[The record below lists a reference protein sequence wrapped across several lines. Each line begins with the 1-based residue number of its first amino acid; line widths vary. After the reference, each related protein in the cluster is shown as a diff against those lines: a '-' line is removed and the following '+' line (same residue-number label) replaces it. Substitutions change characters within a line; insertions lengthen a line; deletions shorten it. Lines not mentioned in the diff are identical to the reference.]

1 LVVGNLLIAR
11 HRRYWGKEHTEFNP
25 VHYLALLERKPGA
38 LDYAK
43 PLETWKLPGCFAV
56 LRRRQETQLGKLA
69 TRQFIKVLRLL
80 EHASLPELTEAVR
93 YALSI
98 GATSADA
105 VELIL
110 RQRQEQP
117 VDLFCL
123 DGRPH
128 LKSVHIPPPNLRAYR
143 SLKVGA

>member
-1 LVVGNLLIAR
+1 M
-11 HRRYWGKEHTEFNP
+11 
-25 VHYLALLERKPGA
+25 
-38 LDYAK
+38 
-43 PLETWKLPGCFAV
+43 
-56 LRRRQETQLGKLA
+56 LRRRQEAELDTLA
-69 TRQFIKVLRLL
+69 ARQFIKVLRLL
-80 EHASLPELTEAVR
+80 EHASLPELADAVR

-123 DGRPH
+123 EGRPH
-128 LKSVHIPPPNLRAYR
+128 LKTVRIPPPDLSVYR
-143 SLKVGA
+143 SLRVGA